1 MTVEPLFS
9 PNQAIL
15 AQLRLARQA
24 SDTPAERLISQLR
37 GLEETLLSDHRR
49 YARLLRSAAE
59 LGLKPPAAM
68 PADRCQSGSGCHGRA
83 AWLTVKQ
90 MDF

>member
-49 YARLLRSAAE
+49 YARLLRSAAK
-59 LGLKPPAAM
+59 LGLESPAAM
-68 PADRCQSGSGCHGRA
+68 PAQIVARAEAAVMAEPPGSR
-83 AWLTVKQ
+83 
-90 MDF
+90 

>member
-59 LGLKPPAAM
+59 LGPRATGGNAST
-68 PADRCQSGSGCHGRA
+68 DSCQSGSGCHGRA
-83 AWLTVKQ
+83 AWLTW
-90 MDF
+90 

>member
-59 LGLKPPAAM
+59 LGLEPPAAM
-68 PADRCQSGSGCHGRA
+68 PAQIVARAEAAVMAEPPGSR
-83 AWLTVKQ
+83 
-90 MDF
+90 

>member
-24 SDTPAERLISQLR
+24 SDTPARDLSASFGAWKKPCYPIT
-37 GLEETLLSDHRR
+37 GVTLGSYDPLPN
-49 YARLLRSAAE
+49 SA
-59 LGLKPPAAM
+59 
-68 PADRCQSGSGCHGRA
+68 
-83 AWLTVKQ
+83 
-90 MDF
+90 